1 METFALV
8 PRGVFARA
16 FGHNP
21 LVRFSDR
28 VETIAVLLAVAISLV
43 GVPFAAAFGT
53 SVHEQRAHAYAQQ
66 TRDLHQLAAVA
77 TANSTIVPR
86 GYAVEIRVPVSWHA
100 QGATRTDVITVAQP
114 VRAGE
119 DVTIWLDRDG
129 GLAKPPAPL
138 TRAGVEAVGAALAA
152 WLALSGLCALVVV
165 AIRARMERARARAWD
180 QDLRTLS
187 GDGGRSGR

>member
-1 METFALV
+1 METFALG

-16 FGHNP
+16 FGQNP

-28 VETIAVLLAVAISLV
+28 VETIAVLLAVAISLI

-53 SVHEQRAHAYAQQ
+53 SVHEQRAHMYAQQ
-66 TRDLHQLAAVA
+66 THDLHQLAAVA

-86 GYAVEIRVPVSWHA
+86 GYSVEIHVPVTWHA
-100 QGATRTDVITVAQP
+100 KGATRTDVITVAEP
-114 VRAGE
+114 VRAGA

-129 GLAKPPAPL
+129 GLARPPAPP
-138 TRAGVEAVGAALAA
+138 TRAGVEAVGAALAV
-152 WLALSGLCALVVV
+152 WLGLSAVCTLVVV
-165 AIRARMERARARAWD
+165 LIRARLDRARAKAWD
-180 QDLRTLS
+180 HDLQTLS